1 MAENARVLNESL
13 KSVDQTYNELVKM
26 NEQGLNEETDVDQV
40 KISKS
45 NIQTLITSIESQKE
59 ISLKLLK
66 YQLGLGFDQDIELTD
81 SLPGIIQQGN
91 IQYLASP
98 EFDVNNSIDYQLVSD
113 QEEHFRINA
122 QT

>member
-1 MAENARVLNESL
+1 MNESL

-66 YQLGLGFDQDIELTD
+66 YQLGVGFDQAVELTD
-81 SLPGIIQQGN
+81 SLPGIIKQGN
-91 IQYLASP
+91 INILP
-98 EFDVNNSIDYQLVSD
+98 HPNLM
-113 QEEHFRINA
+113 
-122 QT
+122 